1 MSRDQKP
8 RRSVMVE
15 SAPDLPEAGA
25 GAAGTAGAEAVGAP
39 AAPAEPK
46 LHVLLFSI
54 VFLLAC
60 VAGAFVIALLPIGG
74 ML

>member
-15 SAPDLPEAGA
+15 SAPDLTEAAVGA
-25 GAAGTAGAEAVGAP
+25 TGAEAARALAP
-39 AAPAEPK
+39 PAEAK

-60 VAGAFVIALLPIGG
+60 VAGAFAIALLPIGG
-74 ML
+74 MF